1 MLPSVTD
8 VEYVPRLV
16 DGMLADLLA
25 QLPALML
32 VGPRAAGKTTTA
44 RRLARSVVRLDR
56 AGQAAAFRADADVA
70 LAAFDEPVLLDEWQE
85 VPEVLGAVKR
95 AIDDDPRPGRFVLT
109 GSVWADMSAATWPG
123 TGRVVRIPLYGLT
136 TREFE
141 GAIQSPSL
149 LDRLAT
155 ADLDAFSLPGTVP
168 DLRGYIEL
176 ALRGG
181 FPEPALRLRGTG
193 RQAWLEGY
201 LDQIVTRDALGL
213 EPRRDPA
220 RLRRFVEALSLMTAG
235 VVRGETLVEATGLNR
250 KTATAYE
257 QLLTNLLVV
266 DQVPA
271 WSSNRLSRLV
281 KMPKRYLVNP
291 SLLGAV
297 LRATPVAVLSDGDL
311 LGRLLD
317 TFVLAQLRPELAV
330 SPQRPR
336 LYHLRQDAGR
346 REVDLIAELGADRV
360 VGIEVKATSAPSASD
375 ARHLAWLR
383 DQLGDRFVAG
393 AVLHTGPAKFA
404 LGERIFA
411 VPICA
416 FWAA

>member
-1 MLPSVTD
+1 MLPYYFFYVTYMLRCMWHLWGDLSSNVCSVKSLR
-8 VEYVPRLV
+8 V
-16 DGMLADLLA
+16 LAD
-25 QLPALML
+25 
-32 VGPRAAGKTTTA
+32 G
-44 RRLARSVVRLDR
+44 LDR
-56 AGQAAAFRADADVA
+56 AGQAAAFHADADVA
-70 LAAFDEPVLLDEWQE
+70 LAAYDEPVLLDEWQE
-85 VPEVLGAVKR
+85 VPAVLGAVKR
-95 AIDDDPRPGRFVLT
+95 AVDDDPRPGRFVLT
-109 GSVWADMSAATWPG
+109 GSVWADLSTATWPG

-136 TREFE
+136 VRELE
-141 GAIQSPSL
+141 GATWSPSL

-155 ADLDAFSLPGTVP
+155 AELDAVSLPGTVP

-181 FPEPALRLRGTG
+181 FPEAVLHLRGTG

-213 EPRRDPA
+213 EPRRDPV

-235 VVRGETLVEATGLNR
+235 VVRGETLLEATGLNR

-271 WSSNRLSRLV
+271 WSTNRLSRLV
-281 KMPKRYLVNP
+281 KMPKRYLVDP

-297 LRATPVAVLSDGDL
+297 LRATPRAVLSDGDL

-317 TFVLAQLRPELAV
+317 TFVLAQLRPELTV
-330 SPQRPR
+330 SPLRPR
-336 LYHLRQDAGR
+336 LYHIRQDAGR
-346 REVDLIAELGADRV
+346 REVDLLAELGADRV
-360 VGIEVKATSAPSASD
+360 IGLEVKATSAPSASD

-383 DQLGDRFVAG
+383 DQLGEKFVAG
-393 AVLHTGPAKFA
+393 AVLHTGPATFR

-411 VPICA
+411 VPVCA
-416 FWAA
+416 FWA